1 MPEPT
6 IAITFDRYAYTR
18 NNSIKYSDPSGHDVG
33 CPASNPVCTDYSY
46 LTGSIDT
53 AAITVTKTRYGDYFL
68 GIGPSVSTAPMSLN
82 INRGNVDPYHDLM
95 VSQEE
100 IKTFLS
106 GWAINVSTGFLEDI
120 SVTYSPTAVSQV
132 HDIVEH
138 GMASPLVVGVSF

>member
-1 MPEPT
+1 M
-6 IAITFDRYAYTR
+6 
-18 NNSIKYSDPSGHDVG
+18 
-33 CPASNPVCTDYSY
+33 
-46 LTGSIDT
+46 
-53 AAITVTKTRYGDYFL
+53 
-68 GIGPSVSTAPMSLN
+68 GIGPSVSTTPMSLN

-120 SVTYSPTAVSQV
+120 SVTYSLTAVSQV

-138 GMASPLVVGVSF
+138 GMASPLAVGVSF